1 MVVKY
6 VDGDRNL
13 ITEANEEVVMGY
25 TRRTI
30 VNGYPSGC
38 KEGDHVLV
46 FTHDNVERIFTYFND
61 KLVETL
67 KESIATKEK
76 LIKNMED
83 FSNYTKKLKDRVDEL
98 EEDNQKLRTLN
109 NELTLKLVELK
120 V

>member
-1 MVVKY
+1 MIKKY
-6 VDGDRNL
+6 VDSEGNL
-13 ITEANEEVVMGY
+13 ITEANEEIVMSSA
-25 TRRTI
+25 RRTI

-46 FTHDNVERIFTYFND
+46 FSHDNLEKLFSYFND
-61 KLVETL
+61 ELVGTM
-67 KESIATKEK
+67 KESIATKEE
-76 LIKNMED
+76 LIKNMEE